1 MLRKK
6 TNPFNGPDTTISGFK
21 WSVLLKPFSQFHSI
35 LTDYCKSCNGNGALE
50 PFAKKNPFWV
60 LILKQLKKE
69 FHSKIGTSPEGIHKA
84 PLFFSLPIL
93 DYWKRASYKSSNR
106 PSIMGL
112 ADTFGPRCFQLKV
125 SFPFLLMLQMPS
137 TNAKAQKC
145 NLKRLQLIKFH
156 SGDYA
161 GTQGL
166 GLLRLHSTYR
176 HDLKIYASDEGKSWF
191 N

>member
-1 MLRKK
+1 M
-6 TNPFNGPDTTISGFK
+6 
-21 WSVLLKPFSQFHSI
+21 KPFSQFHSI
-35 LTDYCKSCNGNGALE
+35 LTDYCKSCNGNGAFA
-50 PFAKKNPFWV
+50 PFVKKSRFEF
-60 LILKQLKKE
+60 LHILKQLKKE
-69 FHSKIGTSPEGIHKA
+69 FHSKIGTSPEDWIIRISQSA
-84 PLFFSLPIL
+84 FVFFSLLPTIL
-93 DYWKRASYKSSNR
+93 DYWKRASYKSSDR
-106 PSIMGL
+106 PISIMGL
-112 ADTFGPRCFQLKV
+112 ADTFGPRCLQLKV

-145 NLKRLQLIKFH
+145 NLKRLLLIKFH

-191 N
+191 DLRNTKIKRQVMGA

>member
-1 MLRKK
+1 MNFKK
-6 TNPFNGPDTTISGFK
+6 WVK
-21 WSVLLKPFSQFHSI
+21 SI
-35 LTDYCKSCNGNGALE
+35 QTAGYNGARTVLTYFE
-50 PFAKKNPFWV
+50 AVEKGIPFQNRDKSWRLNYKDFT
-60 LILKQLKKE
+60 KR
-69 FHSKIGTSPEGIHKA
+69 
-84 PLFFSLPIL
+84 LFFISLLPTIL
-93 DYWKRASYKSSNR
+93 DYWKRASYKSSDR
-106 PSIMGL
+106 PISIMGL
-112 ADTFGPRCFQLKV
+112 ADTFGPRCLQLKV

-145 NLKRLQLIKFH
+145 NLKRLLLIKFH

-191 N
+191 DLRNTKIKRQVMGA